1 MGSFISKFVRCPFY
15 REDSTQVI
23 RCEGVEENTAI
34 NITFGSSKRHRE
46 YMEAFCC
53 NKYKAC
59 IVCRMLYGKYQG
71 DDNSGN

>member
-1 MGSFISKFVRCPFY
+1 MGSFISKFVLCPFY

-23 RCEGVEENTAI
+23 RCEGVEKNTAI

-59 IVCRMLYGKYQG
+59 IVCRML
-71 DDNSGN
+71 